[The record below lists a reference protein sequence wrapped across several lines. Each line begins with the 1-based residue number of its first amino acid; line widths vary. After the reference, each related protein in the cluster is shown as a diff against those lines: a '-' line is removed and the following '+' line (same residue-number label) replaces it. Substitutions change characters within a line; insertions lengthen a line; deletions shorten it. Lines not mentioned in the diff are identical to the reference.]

1 MTRDTGQK
9 YIFMIIQSPENT
21 TNHKRAME
29 TVQLSVITEL
39 KHWLIGHRCDCT
51 LRQSVRKLICT

>member
-1 MTRDTGQK
+1 
-9 YIFMIIQSPENT
+9 MIIQSPENT